1 MQEEECGEFET
12 SNSDPEFTLEELAR
26 IAKLSRRKVLSL
38 VSAAKLGR
46 HVVRRGDD
54 GEMQSTVI
62 VRYSEL
68 TRLRREFEW

>member
-1 MQEEECGEFET
+1 MQAEECGEFET

-38 VSAAKLGR
+38 LSAAKLGR